1 MDGKNVLRKIGL
13 LLSVAACGALVT
25 SCGDDE
31 TPTPTP
37 TETTTATPTP
47 TPSTAAVLSLTEDF
61 ASSSFNASFGF
72 AFFTPDGGGTEVFSG
87 GARVNGT
94 SSIDFVASPETATF
108 IFPDLS
114 EAVVFGETD
123 FVSVSGTERQYA
135 AGDTALTLFLP
146 FSNVMRVDYE
156 IGNQAFTRDS
166 VDGIL
171 RSQRSTVFFNSV
183 TTTDDITAA
192 LSYTGAV
199 DVVGGDPGV
208 TAAGAVTAPDVT
220 FTVTPGTD
228 DTVTGTIT
236 LFETVMGT
244 QIEIASIDIDA
255 TLSASGVFEGTITDT
270 ANDLTGNYV
279 GTLAGADREE
289 ILVIFA
295 AQDADVADAEDDG
308 DDRVYV
314 GSIIGN

>member
-1 MDGKNVLRKIGL
+1 MLRKIGL

-37 TETTTATPTP
+37 TSTDTATPTP
-47 TPSTAAVLSLTEDF
+47 TPTTSSVFSLTADF
-61 ASSSFNASFGF
+61 SATSLNANYGF
-72 AFFTPDGGGTEVFSG
+72 AFFTPDGGAEVFSG
-87 GARVNGT
+87 GTRLNGT
-94 SSIDFVASPETATF
+94 SSIDFVASPDSVTF
-108 IFPDLS
+108 VFPDLS
-114 EAVVFGETD
+114 DPVVFGAAD

-146 FSNVMRVDYE
+146 FTNVMRVNYE
-156 IGNQAFTRDS
+156 IDNQAFTRDS

-171 RSQRSTVFFNSV
+171 RSQRTAVFFNSV
-183 TTTDDITAA
+183 TTTDDITAN

-199 DVVGGDPGV
+199 DVIGGDPGV
-208 TAAGAVTAPDVT
+208 TATGAVSAPDVT
-220 FTVTPGTD
+220 FTVTPGTE
-228 DTVTGTIT
+228 DTVTGTIN
-236 LFETVMGT
+236 LFETINGVQT
-244 QIEIASIDIDA
+244 QIGTFDISA
-255 TLSASGVFEGTITDT
+255 TVTASGVFQGTITDT

-289 ILVIFA
+289 ILILFA
-295 AQDADVADAEDDG
+295 AQDADVAGAADDG

-314 GSIIGN
+314 GSFIGD